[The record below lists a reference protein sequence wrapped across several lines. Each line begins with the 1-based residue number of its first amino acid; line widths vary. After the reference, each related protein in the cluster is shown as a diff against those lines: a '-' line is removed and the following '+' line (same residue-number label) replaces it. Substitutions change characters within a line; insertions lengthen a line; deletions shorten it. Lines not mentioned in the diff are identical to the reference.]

1 MRASRPAVRAAPLE
15 TPSGALS
22 TPLDAALT
30 PPLALHTTGAACAPT
45 YGAPPPPAPAPAEW
59 LVPLSP
65 TPALAVPS
73 ALGRAL
79 RRTPGYGL
87 RAGCPG
93 RTPRPAARPPGLA
106 PRPACRRRMAAP
118 SAAPRAPRAVGRAP
132 RSASSPPHRSE
143 LVKAPPPLGTT
154 AGSSSRGEQ
163 HFGRLFGC
171 AMAAIDRRPGRLRR

>member
-1 MRASRPAVRAAPLE
+1 MRACIRGSAPTRSCSGGMACAAVADACPRRPVRARSCAAPHPRLR
-15 TPSGALS
+15 
-22 TPLDAALT
+22 
-30 PPLALHTTGAACAPT
+30 PPR
-45 YGAPPPPAPAPAEW
+45 W
-59 LVPLSP
+59 LPRPHP
-65 TPALAVPS
+65 TP
-73 ALGRAL
+73 
-79 RRTPGYGL
+79 
-87 RAGCPG
+87 GCPASG
-93 RTPRPAARPPGLA
+93 PRPA
-106 PRPACRRRMAAP
+106 PRVPSPHGPAP